1 MTSDYYPIVY
11 ALLGGILP
19 AFVWLFFWLE
29 EDRRN
34 PEPGMRIL
42 ETFLAGMLAVIMVLP
57 VQQFVNK
64 LIPGA
69 TPIDFLLWAVLE
81 EAFKFGAAYFVA
93 LRLPECD
100 EPIDM
105 MIYMITAALG
115 FAALENALFLI
126 NPLLQADI
134 ASSVIT
140 GNLRFIGSTLLHTV
154 SSGAIGAALA
164 LTFYKAKNE
173 RLAFGVMAFFLAIL
187 IHTAFNL
194 FIINENGFGTFLTF
208 ATVWA
213 GIGALIL
220 MFEKV
225 KSIVLQ

>member
-1 MTSDYYPIVY
+1 MTPDYSIIY

-19 AFVWLFFWLE
+19 AFIWLFFWLE
-29 EDRRN
+29 EDRRH
-34 PEPGMRIL
+34 PEPSLKIL
-42 ETFLAGMLAVIMVLP
+42 ETFLAGMLAVVLVLP
-57 VQQFVNK
+57 AQQFINA
-64 LIPGA
+64 LLPGA
-69 TPIDFLLWAVLE
+69 RPIDYLLWAVLE
-81 EAFKFGAAYFVA
+81 EAFKFGAAYFAA
-93 LRLPECD
+93 LRFRECD

-115 FAALENALFLI
+115 FAALENTLFLH
-126 NPLLQADI
+126 NPHLQSDI

-154 SSGAIGAALA
+154 SSGAIGTALA
-164 LTFYKAKNE
+164 LTFYKARNE
-173 RLAFGVMAFFLAIL
+173 KVAFAVLSFFLAIL

-213 GIGALIL
+213 GVGALIL

-225 KSIVLQ
+225 KSIVVQ